1 MSKEQAFREQVY
13 RRCCMCKETRRVATD
28 FTPTNRRCTTCGPI
42 YYAKLR
48 ERRLAGEPPRRRN
61 PPVRQQV
68 KFYHSPEF
76 KQEFAWFFKLSSVGH
91 TAGGNA
97 PATP

>member
-13 RRCCMCKETRRVATD
+13 RRCCMCKETKRVATD

-48 ERRLAGEPPRRRN
+48 ERRLAGEPPRRR
-61 PPVRQQV
+61 PRRRGR
-68 KFYHSPEF
+68 S
-76 KQEFAWFFKLSSVGH
+76 
-91 TAGGNA
+91 AGPSRPGRGGGSRCRSGCPRA
-97 PATP
+97 